1 MNGICFTNRPLQ
13 IGETI
18 YLRVAETHAKWSCS
32 MDFGVT
38 NTNPSDMVFHQTKYI
53 FLVRKVETSKLLNY
67 LPGYNDVLC
76 FTLNSNATLS
86 YSVNDIIQRTLSL
99 EKVSIKDPVWL
110 CFELCGKTRAIEI
123 SNKKPK
129 TTPLNSFAREYSF
142 KY

>member
-18 YLRVAETHAKWSCS
+18 YLRVAETHAKWSSS

-38 NTNPSDMVFHQTKYI
+38 NTNPSDKKYI
-53 FLVRKVETSKLLNY
+53 SFVRNVEKSEQLNY
-67 LPGYNDVLC
+67 LPDYNDVLC

-99 EKVSIKDPVWL
+99 KKVSINDPVWL
-110 CFELCGKTRAIEI
+110 CFELFGKTRAIEI

-129 TTPLNSFAREYSF
+129 RTPHNSFAIEYSF
-142 KY
+142 VLS